1 MGAEGHNIALVGF
14 MGSGKTT
21 VGRILAERLGWVFVD
36 TDTEI
41 ERDAGCDIP
50 TLFQAEG
57 EAAFR
62 DRESAVVRAVCSRE
76 RQVISTGGGV
86 VLRPENVDVLRNA
99 AHVVWLTARPDVVV
113 ARIGAR
119 AQTRPVL
126 ARGANDLL
134 THVLT
139 LLGERGPCYQASA
152 HRVVDTSDRSPSSV
166 VGEII
171 RKWERGERSQ

>member
-1 MGAEGHNIALVGF
+1 MGSERQNIALIGF

-21 VGRILAERLGWVFVD
+21 VGRILAERLGWAFVD

-41 ERDAGCDIP
+41 ERSAGCDIP
-50 TLFQAEG
+50 TLFQSEG

-62 DRESAVVRAVCSRE
+62 DRETAIVRTVCAGE

-86 VLRPENVDVLRNA
+86 VLRPENVAALRDT

-113 ARIGAR
+113 ARVGGR
-119 AQTRPVL
+119 AHTRPLL
-126 ARGANDLL
+126 AQGGNDLL

-139 LLGERGPCYQASA
+139 LLGERGPAYRTAS
-152 HRVVDTSDRSPSSV
+152 HRIVDTSDRSPSSV
-166 VGEII
+166 AGEII
-171 RKWERGERSQ
+171 RKWERGERKP